1 MNLPRCSGVLLHPT
15 CFPSLS
21 GIGDFGPEAFRF
33 VDQLA
38 AAGQTIWQMLPLG
51 PTGYG
56 DSPYQLFSAFA
67 GNPLFI
73 SLEPLVHG
81 ELLSNRDF
89 ESAPRFPLDSVD
101 YERVSQWKLPLLAK
115 AYRAFRE
122 ERSAADQRAFENFCA
137 KEAAWLDDYALFT
150 ALKNAFGPEKDWT
163 AWDKDLVKRK
173 PDALIRWRAKLTE
186 EVECQKYWQFEFY
199 RQWHALRKHSQDR
212 GVRLMGDIP
221 IYVAHDS
228 SDVWAH
234 PEHFCLDERGRPAAI
249 SGVPPDYFSA
259 TGQLWGNPI
268 YRWAEMRHSDFAW
281 WTERFH
287 AMFRLFDIVR
297 LDHFRGFQAYWEV
310 PAGEHTAVHGRWVE
324 GPGAPLFRAVRKQ
337 LGELDIVAEN
347 LGVIT
352 PEVEAMRHEF
362 GFPGMSILQFAF
374 GADPQACSF
383 RPHNY
388 ERDVF
393 AYTGTHDN
401 DTIMGWW
408 NSEGGDSTRT
418 SDDVRR
424 EKAFTLEYLGPSS
437 EPMHWKMIRTLL
449 ASVAR
454 AAIVPMQDILGL
466 GSESRMNKPAT
477 LGGNWRWRM
486 RPDAFTREHQARLRD
501 LAAAYGRIPGDAGS
515 C

>member
-1 MNLPRCSGVLLHPT
+1 MIAPQ
-15 CFPSLS
+15 FPP
-21 GIGDFGPEAFRF
+21 D
-33 VDQLA
+33 
-38 AAGQTIWQMLPLG
+38 T
-51 PTGYG
+51 
-56 DSPYQLFSAFA
+56 
-67 GNPLFI
+67 
-73 SLEPLVHG
+73 
-81 ELLSNRDF
+81 
-89 ESAPRFPLDSVD
+89 VD
-101 YERVSQWKLPLLAK
+101 YERVSEWKLPLLTK
-115 AYRAFRE
+115 AYRAFRGQRSVT
-122 ERSAADQRAFENFCA
+122 ERRAFEKFCA
-137 KEAAWLDDYALFT
+137 EEADWLDDYALFT

-163 AWDKDLVKRK
+163 AWDRDLVTRK
-173 PDALIRWRAKLTE
+173 LEALSRWREKLADE
-186 EVECQKYWQFEFY
+186 IDCQKYWQFEFY
-199 RQWHALRKHSQDR
+199 RQWNALRKHSQQR
-212 GVRLMGDIP
+212 GLRLMGDIP

-234 PEHFCLDERGRPAAI
+234 PEQFCLDERGRPAAI

-268 YRWAEMRHSDFAW
+268 YRWAEMKQSEFAW
-281 WTERFH
+281 WSERFR

-310 PAGEHTAVHGRWVE
+310 PAGEHTAINGRWVE
-324 GPGAPLFRAVRKQ
+324 GPGPALFRAVKKR
-337 LGELDIVAEN
+337 LGELEIVAEN

-362 GFPGMSILQFAF
+362 GFPGMAILQFAF

-388 ERDVF
+388 DRDVF

-401 DTIMGWW
+401 DTVMGWW
-408 NSEGGDSTRT
+408 NSEGGDSTRS
-418 SDDVRR
+418 SDEVRR

-437 EPMHWKMIRTLL
+437 EPMNWKMIRTLL

-454 AAIVPMQDILGL
+454 AAIMPMQDILGL

-486 RPDAFTREHQARLRD
+486 RRDAFTQEYQARLRR
-501 LAAAYGRIPGDAGS
+501 LTAAYGRIPADSES